1 MRYITLTLKLPV
13 IAYGA
18 YLLWFLA
25 FEYHPADPLGFQ
37 APFVLWVY
45 DLVEVIDTINLF
57 IHEAGHLF
65 FRLFGHTMYILGG
78 SIAQCLLPLALAIV
92 TWREKPRRESM
103 PSAQVG
109 LPLFWFGEN
118 LVNVSVYIADA
129 PYKNLKLIKDGLI
142 HDWHWL
148 LADHLDWAEPVGLMV
163 RGLSVR
169 TPSEGLVVCAGSI
182 GLMVFYFVREFG
194 ESRR

>member
-1 MRYITLTLKLPV
+1 MRYITLTLKLTV

-25 FEYHPADPLGFQ
+25 FEYYPADPLGFQ
-37 APFVLWVY
+37 VPFVLW
-45 DLVEVIDTINLF
+45 VIDTINLF

-65 FRLFGHTMYILGG
+65 FRLFGQTMYILGG
-78 SIAQCLLPLALAIV
+78 SITQCLLPLALAIV
-92 TWREKPRRESM
+92 TWREKPRWESM

-129 PYKNLKLIKDGLI
+129 PYKNLKLIKNGLI

-148 LADHLDWAEPVGLMV
+148 LAEHLHWAEPMGLVV
-163 RGLSVR
+163 RGL
-169 TPSEGLVVCAGSI
+169 GLVVCAASI
-182 GLMVFYFVREFG
+182 GLMVFYLVQDFRVGLR
-194 ESRR
+194 